1 MISKQHPVSRRCG
14 GFTLV
19 EVMIAATI
27 AVTVIGMG
35 LAFIV
40 EGTRASMRATSSLNN
55 DVSQW
60 GISSRLQLDSKLAN
74 GATIYKTATSGDI
87 TFAGRR
93 KGGERGKLLI
103 LSSSVT
109 ANGNNTAQYEKI
121 SGYSYNSTNR
131 TLYRFEYQVADD
143 EKTNDLE
150 KIITDHLASFTFQP
164 VTTEVDGLDP
174 AGPFVS
180 RDTSNTNA
188 ATAIFRLNQGHSTHG
203 TDNSILVEVSFLI
216 RN

>member
-1 MISKQHPVSRRCG
+1 MVAS
-14 GFTLV
+14 
-19 EVMIAATI
+19 TI
-27 AVTVIGMG
+27 AVTVIGLG
-35 LAFIV
+35 LAFMV

-74 GATIYKTATSGDI
+74 GATIYKTATSSDI

-93 KGGERGKLLI
+93 KAGERGKLLI

-109 ANGNNTAQYEKI
+109 ANGNNTPQYEKI
-121 SGYSYNSTNR
+121 SGYSYNSTSR
-131 TLYRFEYQVADD
+131 TLYRFEYQVPGA
-143 EKTNDLE
+143 EKNNDLE
-150 KIITDHLASFTFQP
+150 KIITDHLTSFAFQA
-164 VTTEVDGLDP
+164 VSTEVDSLDP

-188 ATAIFRLNQGHSTHG
+188 ATAIFRLNQGASAHR

>member
-1 MISKQHPVSRRCG
+1 MISNHSPASRRCG

-87 TFAGRR
+87 TVTGRR
-93 KGGERGKLLI
+93 KAGERGTFLV
-103 LSSSVT
+103 LSSSVIAADSKT
-109 ANGNNTAQYEKI
+109 AKYEKI

-131 TLYRFEYQVADD
+131 TLYRFEYQVA
-143 EKTNDLE
+143 EGEENNELE
-150 KIITDHLASFTFQP
+150 KIITDHLASLTFQP
-164 VTTEVDGLDP
+164 VSTEVDSLDP

-188 ATAIFRLNQGHSTHG
+188 ATAIFRLNQGRASHG